1 MHIQK
6 QVKLFC
12 AIRHPNSDYY
22 WREGVATGSGHNGG
36 CWLLLSI
43 LLVDLG
49 ADYTV
54 VFTL

>member
-12 AIRHPNSDYY
+12 AIRHPYSDYY
-22 WREGVATGSGHNGG
+22 WREGVATGSGHNGS